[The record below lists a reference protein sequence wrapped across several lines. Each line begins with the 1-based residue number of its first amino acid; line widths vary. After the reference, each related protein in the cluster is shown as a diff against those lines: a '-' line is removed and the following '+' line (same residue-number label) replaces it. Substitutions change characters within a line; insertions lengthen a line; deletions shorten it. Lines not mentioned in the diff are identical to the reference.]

1 MPYVDVSGLLL
12 LLLCEPSVALLPRL
26 LQARCFRYEGRT
38 DAEQYSLV
46 PEEGQAGVTWHT
58 LSPDMNL
65 E

>member
-1 MPYVDVSGLLL
+1 M
-12 LLLCEPSVALLPRL
+12 LLPCL

-38 DAEQYSLV
+38 EAEQYSLV

-58 LSPDMNL
+58 LSPDMNF